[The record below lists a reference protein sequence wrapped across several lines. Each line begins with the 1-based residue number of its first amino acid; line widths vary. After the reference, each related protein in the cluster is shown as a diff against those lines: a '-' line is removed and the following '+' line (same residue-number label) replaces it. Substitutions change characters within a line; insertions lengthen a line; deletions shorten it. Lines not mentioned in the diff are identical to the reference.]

1 MTLFELLGIG
11 VVVATAAVL
20 IALAVVVIRNA
31 PRSKAGE
38 LVGAGDFETALDSAD
53 TGAGAERDELMAAAF
68 AAKHTMELDRARGL
82 VDRVL
87 ADDPADGEA
96 WLERGLIEAYDG
108 DHAAALDSL
117 AEAGRHRADLLESI
131 ANSSTT
137 WGPVTL
143 SSRSGSS
150 RPPTSGRLSA
160 RASSERG
167 PGTRPGRLRHKANWS
182 LRFAEILHNFGGFCS
197 QFRRT
202 PLGIIHRQRA
212 PRQPESSCEQHPKFW
227 SSGSFLSPERAAP
240 GTARR

>member
-131 ANSSTT
+131 ALHRA
-137 WGPVTL
+137 WVELRAGDV
-143 SSRSGSS
+143 G
-150 RPPTSGRLSA
+150 SA
-160 RASSERG
+160 RRRFEEVAAPLRSKFEHDLG
-167 PGTRPGRLRHKANWS
+167 PGDPLFSEWFFQAADLWEAFGEGELGAWS
-182 LRFAEILHNFGGFCS
+182 RDEA
-197 QFRRT
+197 R
-202 PLGIIHRQRA
+202 
-212 PRQPESSCEQHPKFW
+212 K
-227 SSGSFLSPERAAP
+227 AAP
-240 GTARR
+240 QSQLVSAFCGDPP